1 MAWWHISTI
10 PVPGKGGQMWT
21 KADGVVQ
28 WLAIRASRQDIKQKI
43 EEDTRTPSVDLWS
56 QDGQTVMRIPTHLH
70 TPTDTHKNILPKY
83 CAIEECSNLLNY
95 SSNEY
100 TIGFHFP
107 SIENNTTLT
116 FWI

>member
-1 MAWWHISTI
+1 MACHSSFQTRY
-10 PVPGKGGQMWT
+10 
-21 KADGVVQ
+21 KAET
-28 WLAIRASRQDIKQKI
+28 I
-43 EEDTRTPSVDLWS
+43 EEENSVDLWS
-56 QDGQTVMRIPTHLH
+56 QDGQTVTRIPTHLH
-70 TPTDTHKNILPKY
+70 TPTDTHTKVLPKY

-95 SSNEY
+95 SNEY